1 MARWARVYV
10 PEVGGYLRRP
20 VGGRGLPK
28 SYNYAPEE
36 EYVAP
41 SKEELEAMLPN
52 AELREF
58 LAGLEPKFEA
68 ARANMRAR
76 FQ

>member
-1 MARWARVYV
+1 MKRWTRVYV

-28 SYNYAPEE
+28 VYNYAPEE

-41 SKEELEAMLPN
+41 TKEELERLIPN
-52 AELREF
+52 AKLREA
-58 LAGLEPKFEA
+58 LAA
-68 ARANMRAR
+68 IARKEW
-76 FQ
+76 